1 MQLGLLIS
9 AKRFPR
15 NNKRK
20 DFLYVVDNFG
30 FVFVICCRF
39 LFLFIFSLYLF
50 YNLVYFVSVCFHI
63 HKYI

>member
-39 LFLFIFSLYLF
+39 LFVF
-50 YNLVYFVSVCFHI
+50 YFFLVFVL
-63 HKYI
+63 